1 MCREANET
9 ILQIKEMDEKETED
23 LTQARPDA
31 EPQSASK
38 RNIILAVGGFFLL
51 GVALALLLFGGP
63 LLSSFSGEQPVDLPQ
78 IPTSSTGGSDGR
90 VNPLVVGDKAY
101 DFTLSDLD
109 GNSVSL
115 SDYAGQPVLVN
126 FWATWCAPCRLE
138 MPELQSAYESYQ
150 DDGLVILAV
159 NAQEQEQQVSAFFD
173 DLGLS
178 FTPLIDG
185 DGQVGRAY
193 GALGLPSTYFID
205 GAGDVTAVHRG
216 ILTGEQID
224 SYVAEI
230 LP

>member
-1 MCREANET
+1 
-9 ILQIKEMDEKETED
+9 MDERETEEVA
-23 LTQARPDA
+23 QARPDA
-31 EPQSASK
+31 ELQSASR

-51 GVALALLLFGGP
+51 GLALALLLFGGP
-63 LLSSFSGEQPVDLPQ
+63 LLSSFSAEQPVDLPQ
-78 IPTSSTGGSDGR
+78 IPTSSSGGTDGR
-90 VNPLVVGDKAY
+90 SAAVNPLVAGDQAY
-101 DFTLSDLD
+101 DFTLNDLD

-115 SDYAGQPVLVN
+115 GDYAGQPVVVN

-150 DDGLVILAV
+150 NEGLVILAV
-159 NAQEQEQQVSAFFD
+159 NAQEQGQQVSAFFD
-173 DLGLS
+173 ELGLS
-178 FTPLIDG
+178 FTPLLDS

-205 GAGDVTAVHRG
+205 GAGEVTAVHRG